1 MNESDI
7 QNLRL
12 LEAILFSSPGAMTEK
27 ELAKRLPDDADIKEL
42 LDNLKDHYA
51 GRGVTLVRAG
61 KSWAMRT
68 APDLAAR
75 LSISAEV
82 HRKLGRATIETLAI
96 IAYHQPV
103 TRAEIEEIRGVGLSR
118 GTLDI
123 LFEAGWIRP
132 KGRRRTSGRPTTWG
146 TTDAFLDH
154 FGLETIGDLPGLE
167 EIKAAGLLSSA
178 PSIEVYRADN
188 SADSRDL
195 LDNVCDVVEPLDP
208 DDGAHGEE
216 EAGVTSDDRD
226 MDDNAQAT
234 GGGG

>member
-1 MNESDI
+1 MNENNI

-12 LEAILFSSPGAMTEK
+12 LEAILFSSPGAVTER
-27 ELAKRLPDDADIKEL
+27 ELAGRLPDDADVKGL
-42 LDNLKDHYA
+42 LDELANHYA
-51 GRGVTLVRAG
+51 GRGVNLLKAG

-75 LSISAEV
+75 LSKSAEV

-96 IAYHQPV
+96 IAYHQPM

-132 KGRRRTSGRPTTWG
+132 KGRRRTPGRPTTWG

-154 FGLETIGDLPGLE
+154 FGMESLGDLPGIE
-167 EIKAAGLLSSA
+167 EIKAAGLLSSG
-178 PSIEVYRADN
+178 PSIEVYKANDLADN
-188 SADSRDL
+188 DDEL
-195 LDNVCDVVEPLDP
+195 PDGDYDVAEPLDP
-208 DDGAHGEE
+208 DDRMLDEKNTEGSVSGP
-216 EAGVTSDDRD
+216 D
-226 MDDNAQAT
+226 MDDKVQTT
-234 GGGG
+234 GGG